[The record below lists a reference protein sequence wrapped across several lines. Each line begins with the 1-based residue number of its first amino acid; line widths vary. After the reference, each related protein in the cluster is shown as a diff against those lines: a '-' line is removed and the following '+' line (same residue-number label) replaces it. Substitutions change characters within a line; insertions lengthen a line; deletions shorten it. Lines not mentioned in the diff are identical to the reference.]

1 MRRLA
6 SKRLL
11 FGATSGTRTI
21 RIAEAVHG
29 RDYTGRVLRVTDYHV
44 LQDLGDD
51 CVLHDRQL
59 AATVR
64 CQPNEIQTVSYR
76 YQYGKIVPVDSPT
89 PTPNVIQ
96 RRNKTYTTTSISGC
110 RRE

>member
-1 MRRLA
+1 M
-6 SKRLL
+6 
-11 FGATSGTRTI
+11 
-21 RIAEAVHG
+21 
-29 RDYTGRVLRVTDYHV
+29 TDYHV

-89 PTPNVIQ
+89 PTPK
-96 RRNKTYTTTSISGC
+96 RHPAPK
-110 RRE
+110 